1 MGQKKARMNRSKNK
15 GDYTGQLQ
23 YRREIS
29 GSPKRNQLCLGTGN
43 QEGRREF
50 IGKKEFSSQPEE
62 NDSGETLPGEKI
74 TEGIRMICQ
83 ENWSQLS

>member
-1 MGQKKARMNRSKNK
+1 MTTQANFN
-15 GDYTGQLQ
+15 TGEKSLEAQ
-23 YRREIS
+23 R
-29 GSPKRNQLCLGTGN
+29 RNQLCLGTGN
-43 QEGRREF
+43 QESRREF